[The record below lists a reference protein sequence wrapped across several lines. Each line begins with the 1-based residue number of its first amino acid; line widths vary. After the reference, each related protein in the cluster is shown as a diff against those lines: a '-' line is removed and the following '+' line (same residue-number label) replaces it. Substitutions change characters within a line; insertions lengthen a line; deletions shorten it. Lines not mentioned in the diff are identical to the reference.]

1 MLKQKDLT
9 VWKTVRYK
17 YQGER
22 GQGKGNIQD
31 GRQDKYKQRK
41 IEMEHR
47 KKNPGIEMCSTE
59 LQV

>member
-1 MLKQKDLT
+1 M
-9 VWKTVRYK
+9 RYK

-22 GQGKGNIQD
+22 GQGKENIQD

-41 IEMEHR
+41 IEMEQH